1 MFRKDAPAVAP
12 KGVNYPTET
21 IVAEVAG
28 PWKVAFEEGR
38 GGPEGVVTFDSL
50 QDWTTSSDPKV
61 KYFSG
66 TAVYTSTFKLKK
78 LPSEPVYIDLGKVM
92 VMARVKVNGENV
104 GGVWTAPYRLNIS
117 DFLKKGENTLEVEVV
132 NCWRNRLIGEKE
144 VIPESERFTFQTSTY
159 LSKDDELQS
168 SGLLGPVRLLSISYT
183 LY

>member
-1 MFRKDAPAVAP
+1 MKKHFFQENQQNLSKNSESLAHEPRPTSLPAAAQLDRRATP
-12 KGVNYPTET
+12 GWCDQK
-21 IVAEVAG
+21 
-28 PWKVAFEEGR
+28 R
-38 GGPEGVVTFDSL
+38 GLLPLSAL
-50 QDWTTSSDPKV
+50 SHQKSRPPALPIPSN
-61 KYFSG
+61 
-66 TAVYTSTFKLKK
+66 FKLKK

-183 LY
+183 LF